1 MASGFQR
8 VAGIQLSI
16 NHVKRAE
23 LGDLVL
29 AEATPVNVGRTIQVT
44 SIDIIVSFLYHYF
57 SPDRQSIIYL
67 FLVIMSLYATPLSNI
82 RKMNASHKK
91 RMVYNR
97 NAHGF

>member
-1 MASGFQR
+1 MGAHMASGFQR

-44 SIDIIVSFLYHYF
+44 SIDIIVSFSSHYF

-67 FLVIMSLYATPLSNI
+67 FIFGYNESLCVTP
-82 RKMNASHKK
+82 
-91 RMVYNR
+91 
-97 NAHGF
+97 F